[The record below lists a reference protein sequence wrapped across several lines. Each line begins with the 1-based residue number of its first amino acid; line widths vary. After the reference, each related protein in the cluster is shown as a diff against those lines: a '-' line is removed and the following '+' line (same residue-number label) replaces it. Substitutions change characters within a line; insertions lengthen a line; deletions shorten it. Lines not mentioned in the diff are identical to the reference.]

1 MTFGWRRIAFA
12 SFISRAHFKAQES
25 AVKSLEWIIED
36 VFKRVEDVSNE
47 KTGTGRIRE
56 VQLIP
61 QFYVFLWKARKK
73 AYACSM
79 VLTKISRKFWLGSIL
94 KTETSALYPK
104 RPAARNWRHLI
115 KLCLALCW
123 LFDVKRFV
131 TLWLL
136 SLIPP
141 GTDTSDDYW
150 SNSTL
155 QPTNPTPDSFG

>member
-1 MTFGWRRIAFA
+1 MTVFSVEVTFGWRRIAFV
-12 SFISRAHFKAQES
+12 SFISRAHFKAQVS
-25 AVKSLEWIIED
+25 DVKSLEWIIED
-36 VFKRVEDVSNE
+36 VFKRVENVSNE

-61 QFYVFLWKARKK
+61 QFYVFLWKAQKK
-73 AYACSM
+73 AYAC
-79 VLTKISRKFWLGSIL
+79 SRKFWLGSIL
-94 KTETSALYPK
+94 KTETPALYPK

-136 SLIPP
+136 SLILT
-141 GTDTSDDYW
+141 GTDTSNDY
-150 SNSTL
+150 
-155 QPTNPTPDSFG
+155 

>member
-1 MTFGWRRIAFA
+1 MTVFSVEMTFGWRRIAFA

-56 VQLIP
+56 VPLIP
-61 QFYVFLWKARKK
+61 QFYFFLWKARKK

-79 VLTKISRKFWLGSIL
+79 ILTKISDFLSWRRA
-94 KTETSALYPK
+94 ETPALYPK

-115 KLCLALCW
+115 KLCLVLCW

-131 TLWLL
+131 TRCLL
-136 SLIPP
+136 SLIPTP
-141 GTDTSDDYW
+141 TDTSDDC
-150 SNSTL
+150 
-155 QPTNPTPDSFG
+155 